1 MFSIDRCK
9 MHANTDSRVI
19 TIPGIQICRAVTI
32 ELAGSISQSVRQLIA
47 GIDMTIL
54 YFDTNDGIDTELW
67 VLILL
72 SIDLIRTTRDM
83 AFS

>member
-1 MFSIDRCK
+1 MQDACK
-9 MHANTDSRVI
+9 HRQQGDNNPWDSDL
-19 TIPGIQICRAVTI
+19 QSCYYTI